1 MEEVKNTWFIHGESG
16 AIYCAINKCMENVWV
31 LIVSSWFA
39 ISRRRSDTNLCASR
53 IVKLE
58 IREALVCL
66 LALWE
71 RIEVRESV
79 AEISPVEVKVK
90 KCETR

>member
-1 MEEVKNTWFIHGESG
+1 VAG
-16 AIYCAINKCMENVWV
+16 Y
-31 LIVSSWFA
+31 
-39 ISRRRSDTNLCASR
+39 SRRRSDTNLCESR

-58 IREALVCL
+58 IREVLVCL

-79 AEISPVEVKVK
+79 AEINPAEVKVK

>member
-1 MEEVKNTWFIHGESG
+1 LV
-16 AIYCAINKCMENVWV
+16 
-31 LIVSSWFA
+31 
-39 ISRRRSDTNLCASR
+39 TNLCSSR

-79 AEISPVEVKVK
+79 AEINPVEVKVK
-90 KCETR
+90 NAKHDNALIGRSRA